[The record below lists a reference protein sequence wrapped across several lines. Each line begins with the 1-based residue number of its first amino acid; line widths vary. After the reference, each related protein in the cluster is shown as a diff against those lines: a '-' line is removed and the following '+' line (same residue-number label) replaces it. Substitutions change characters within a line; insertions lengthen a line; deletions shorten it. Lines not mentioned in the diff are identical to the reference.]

1 MGIGKNSHS
10 KLVTHSFYSIIKQAI
25 FQPFFVT
32 LPYLYKMQPFSLYFL
47 NLCKIHNKNVVTSLI
62 FNILFHLSQFFC
74 IKTQITLHCMTSE
87 YSISPTKKR
96 LPTRQSSK
104 NIQLHFAYINRR
116 ISSVNSSP
124 EVAYSKVFRGYWFTQ
139 SSIH

>member
-1 MGIGKNSHS
+1 MSNIPGI
-10 KLVTHSFYSIIKQAI
+10 KLSAFCNCYYTLICVV
-25 FQPFFVT
+25 FQCKIPVK
-32 LPYLYKMQPFSLYFL
+32 LWNHKMQPFSLYFL

>member
-1 MGIGKNSHS
+1 MTQDI
-10 KLVTHSFYSIIKQAI
+10 LYYSIYQLSTFI
-25 FQPFFVT
+25 FKFFQK
-32 LPYLYKMQPFSLYFL
+32 YKMQPFSLYFL
-47 NLCKIHNKNVVTSLI
+47 NLCKTHNKNVVTSLI

>member
-1 MGIGKNSHS
+1 MKNYISLIAS
-10 KLVTHSFYSIIKQAI
+10 TFILYLIKICLSSVSLQ
-25 FQPFFVT
+25 FF
-32 LPYLYKMQPFSLYFL
+32 LGYKMQPFSLYFL

>member
-1 MGIGKNSHS
+1 M
-10 KLVTHSFYSIIKQAI
+10 SFRSSSIIFTDI
-25 FQPFFVT
+25 RF
-32 LPYLYKMQPFSLYFL
+32 YKMQPFSLYFL

>member
-1 MGIGKNSHS
+1 
-10 KLVTHSFYSIIKQAI
+10 
-25 FQPFFVT
+25 
-32 LPYLYKMQPFSLYFL
+32 MQPFSLYFL